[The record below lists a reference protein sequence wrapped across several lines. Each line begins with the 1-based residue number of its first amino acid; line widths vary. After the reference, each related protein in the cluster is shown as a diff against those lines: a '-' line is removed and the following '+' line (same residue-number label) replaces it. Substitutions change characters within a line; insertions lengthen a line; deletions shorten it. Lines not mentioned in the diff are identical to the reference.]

1 MPISSTVSNLLY
13 AMRLR
18 IAPALWVESLAL
30 RIDKKSGALPPFDLT
45 PVKPAPAPLY
55 SLHHSLKRVRK
66 MIRSM
71 TAYARCETKG
81 EWGSA
86 AWELRSV
93 NQRYLE
99 TYIRLPEQF
108 RGLEP
113 AVRERIRNRLT
124 RGKVEVNLRF
134 DADPSAQS
142 ALVLNEKLA
151 IQLVEAAKWVKM
163 QSDEGEIN
171 PVDILRWPGVMS
183 AEEQDLDAISAQ
195 LLTALDRAIDDF
207 ITARETE
214 GTALKGLIEQRL
226 EGVSA
231 EVVKVRSHM
240 PDVLKW
246 QRERLVTRLEE
257 AQVQLENNRLEQELV
272 MLAQRV
278 DVAEE
283 LDRLEAHV
291 KETYNILKKKEAVGR
306 RLDFM
311 MQEFN
316 RESNTLGSKSINAEI
331 TASAIELKVLIEQM
345 REQIQNIE

>member
-1 MPISSTVSNLLY
+1 
-13 AMRLR
+13 
-18 IAPALWVESLAL
+18 
-30 RIDKKSGALPPFDLT
+30 
-45 PVKPAPAPLY
+45 
-55 SLHHSLKRVRK
+55 

-71 TAYARCETKG
+71 TAYARRETKG
-81 EWGSA
+81 NWGSA
-86 AWELRSV
+86 SWELRSV

-113 AVRERIRNRLT
+113 VIRERIRSRLT
-124 RGKVEVNLRF
+124 RGKVEVSLRF
-134 DADPSAQS
+134 DADPTAQS
-142 ALVLNEKLA
+142 ELILNEKLA
-151 IQLVEAAKWVKM
+151 TQLVQAANWVKL
-163 QSDEGEIN
+163 QSDEGQIN

-183 AEEQDLDAISAQ
+183 AAEQDLDAISAE
-195 LLTALDRAIDDF
+195 LLGLLDTAIDDF

-214 GTALKGLIEQRL
+214 GAALKALIEQRL
-226 EGVSA
+226 EGVMG
-231 EVVKVRSHM
+231 EVTKVRTHM